1 MTRKTTTKKGSTN
14 YSLRALV
21 PIPFD
26 PKTDPDKDSSELEQK
41 PIEIPMDPDDE
52 ESEFIKQKYWV
63 LREPHEDP
71 ETFAKW
77 HVQVQELIAAK
88 KATTL
93 ASQLAAAKALL
104 AGPALELFQAAT
116 LAVDAANTDL
126 STAFQVDRTNNGW

>member
-1 MTRKTTTKKGSTN
+1 MKKGSTN

-26 PKTDPDKDSSELEQK
+26 PITDPAKETSELEQK
-41 PIEIPMDPDDE
+41 TIEIPMDPDDE
-52 ESEFIKQKYWV
+52 ESDFIKQKYWV

-77 HVQVQELIAAK
+77 HVQVHELIAAK

-93 ASQLAAAKALL
+93 ALQLAAAKALL
-104 AGPALELFQAAT
+104 AGSALELFQAAT
-116 LAVDAANTDL
+116 LVVDAANANL
-126 STAFQVDRTNNGW
+126 PP